1 MIIAKCCADR
11 KLQNCIVP
19 RSSVFLPFRE
29 LNRGGPG
36 KLYPVR
42 LCCKFSKSN
51 NMILYN
57 INIINLGYNVKCVK
71 LGDLQRYVVMSFI
84 IHFNG

>member
-11 KLQNCIVP
+11 KLQNYIVSWS
-19 RSSVFLPFRE
+19 RVFLPFRE

-42 LCCKFSKSN
+42 LCCIFSKSD

-57 INIINLGYNVKCVK
+57 INIFNLGNNVKCVK
-71 LGDLQRYVVMSFI
+71 LDDLQRYDVPQITF
-84 IHFNG
+84 

>member
-57 INIINLGYNVKCVK
+57 INIINLGNNVKSVK
-71 LGDLQRYVVMSFI
+71 FKDTDDLQRYDVPQITF
-84 IHFNG
+84 